1 MVLTSEF
8 APKDIYTQI
17 ERTGIQGRNLTFID
31 DLSPDEL
38 ENLFITAEMLEPFW
52 RSGLELLRHRILC
65 TLFFQ
70 PSTRTRFSHETAMYR
85 LGGNVLTESNPLI
98 SSAAAKN
105 ESLYD
110 SIRVISQYADVL
122 VLRHPDDERVLA
134 DIEQLGADTVPIISG
149 GYGNVTHPT
158 QGLLDMYTAWRVL
171 GGDFSAMT
179 VMIATPDLSRA
190 RSGQSF
196 ALGLARMGARIV
208 YSGTTGLRTPD
219 VILEKLDAV
228 NGNYEEHND
237 LTIAQQEDLIADEGI
252 DLLYLPGCSVKKG
265 DPGRD
270 DFMKKMEEYYFTVD
284 GLSRIRKKS
293 GKTVGVMHSLPRNE
307 GEFDFGIDATQH
319 ELYFK
324 QIGFSVP
331 LRMSLLANI
340 VGAS

>member
-284 GLSRIRKKS
+284 GLSRIQKKS

>member
-1 MVLTSEF
+1 MALS
-8 APKDIYTQI
+8 KDFTPRNIIEQL
-17 ERTGIQGRNLTFID
+17 ERTDIKGRHLTFID
-31 DLSPDEL
+31 DLSTDEL
-38 ENLFITAEMLEPFW
+38 RNLFLTAEMFEPYW
-52 RSGLELLRHRILC
+52 KTGLELLRQRILC

-85 LGGNVLTESNPLI
+85 LGGNVLTESNPMV
-98 SSAAAKN
+98 SSSAAKN

-122 VLRHPDDERVLA
+122 VLRHPDEERVLE
-134 DIEQLGADTVPIISG
+134 DIETLGSDTIPIISG

-158 QGLLDMYTAWRVL
+158 QGLLDMYTAWRAI

-190 RSGQSF
+190 RSGQSV

-219 VILEKLDAV
+219 VIRAKLDAT
-228 NGNYEEHND
+228 NANYQEYND
-237 LTIAQQEDLIADEGI
+237 LTIAQQEQLITDEGI

-284 GLSRIRKKS
+284 GLRRIEERG
-293 GKTVGVMHSLPRNE
+293 GKTVGVMHSLPRNQ
-307 GEFDFGIDATQH
+307 GEFDFTIDKTPH

-324 QIGFSVP
+324 QISFSVP

-340 VGAS
+340 LGPS

>member
-38 ENLFITAEMLEPFW
+38 ENLFFTAEMLEPFW

-284 GLSRIRKKS
+284 GLSRIQKKS

>member
-284 GLSRIRKKS
+284 GLSRIREKS